1 MEEDN
6 IHKDNEPQSEGVP
19 IPVVKLNRWIL
30 VIGIVSGLILQQ
42 PLVTTVLFFILLPTA
57 LFGRRWSLIAHI
69 GKLIFAKQIPHA
81 EREDFRLARFNNT
94 IAAVLLGGAQV
105 AFLLKAPI
113 VGWVLS
119 LMVAVAAGVA
129 LAGFCVGCFLYFQFK
144 MQRYRFLGR

>member
-6 IHKDNEPQSEGVP
+6 VHKDNEPQSEGVP

-42 PLVTTVLFFILLPTA
+42 PLVTTA
-57 LFGRRWSLIAHI
+57 LFGRRWSLIAQV
-69 GKLIFAKQIPHA
+69 GKLMFAKQIPQD

-94 IAAVLLGGAQV
+94 IATLLLGGAQV
-105 AFLLKAPI
+105 AFFLKAPI